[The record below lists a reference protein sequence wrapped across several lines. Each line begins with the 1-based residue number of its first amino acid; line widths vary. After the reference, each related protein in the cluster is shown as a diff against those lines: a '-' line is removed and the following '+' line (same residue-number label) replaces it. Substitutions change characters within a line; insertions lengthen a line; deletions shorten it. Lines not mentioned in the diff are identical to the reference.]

1 MYELRNEPVY
11 EASIMKY
18 QCPFLHVTVFSMKVM
33 REQISPFLMA
43 ARSYIDDIHF
53 LSKWTGYLT
62 RLHFNPSLEA

>member
-1 MYELRNEPVY
+1 
-11 EASIMKY
+11 
-18 QCPFLHVTVFSMKVM
+18 MKVM